1 MQKPYAI
8 PVLVAITLA
17 GCQAL
22 QVQPMGSLPHGVV
35 FHLAD
40 LFHEQHPEPFLV
52 VTIIVTEEYPSGS
65 ALQVWFASG
74 PGEPLQDIIY
84 GKRYPSFS
92 IVQPALPLQ
101 RGKKY
106 RIAVATTT
114 GRQHYSAAYFQID
127 NHGVV
132 VLLPP

>member
-1 MQKPYAI
+1 M
-8 PVLVAITLA
+8 LVAVTLV

-22 QVQPMGSLPHGVV
+22 QVQPTGSLSRQVV

-40 LFHEQHPEPFLV
+40 LFHQQQPEPFAV

-74 PGEPLQDIIY
+74 PGEPLRDIAY
-84 GKRYPSFS
+84 GARYPSFN
-92 IVQPALPLQ
+92 IVQPAMPLQ
-101 RGKKY
+101 RGKRY
-106 RIAVATTT
+106 RVAVATTT

-127 NHGVV
+127 HNGRVIP
-132 VLLPP
+132 LPH